1 MNNGLSL
8 LKIVG
13 GLSKTIGVARQLIPI
28 YKQVKPIL
36 NNSGKILSN
45 INNFSLNKDK
55 KEEKNNLTPVK
66 QEIISNNPTF
76 FQ

>member
-36 NNSGKILSN
+36 NNSGKILSS